1 MCGIPFAFRNQFD
14 QRCMISTAVNILL
27 LYSKF
32 IILLLFL
39 LSIVRFWSIEDF
51 YCVVHCRNWV
61 LFTHYFLGV
70 LCRIAIDNGQTPV
83 HEITDMLCGLMEHS
97 SPTSK
102 SRGT

>member
-1 MCGIPFAFRNQFD
+1 
-14 QRCMISTAVNILL
+14 MISTAGNILL
-27 LYSKF
+27 LYSKY

-39 LSIVRFWSIEDF
+39 LSIVRFWVIEDF
-51 YCVVHCRNWV
+51 YSIVHCRNWV
-61 LFTHYFLGV
+61 LLTQYFLGV

-83 HEITDMLCGLMEHS
+83 HEITNMLCGLMEDS